1 MGLYKNMKAIKRNYN
16 LISLSKKYQ
25 NKWVALS
32 KDHKK
37 VIGVGNK
44 LKDVS
49 LKSKGKDVVFLKLL
63 SNNSFYM
70 PQAL

>member
-1 MGLYKNMKAIKRNYN
+1 MKTIERNYN
-16 LISLSKKYQ
+16 LIKLSKKYP

-32 KDHKK
+32 KDHKR

-44 LKDVS
+44 LKELLS
-49 LKSKGKDVVFLKLL
+49 KSVGKDVVFLKLL

-70 PQAL
+70 PQTL